1 MNKTFLKVAL
11 CLMIARLAV
20 VLGAFGA
27 APVHFTV
34 DGSTT
39 YEQLR
44 IIHAEQ
50 SLNFT
55 KQAMVD
61 SWEVTIWPQDQFEKY
76 VRDNKV
82 PTSIAF
88 TFLDS
93 DHTYINEY
101 FLIWASD
108 AQIRFVLGHEAGHM
122 ICECK
127 SELKADSIAHVMTG
141 IDRPIFKPLE

>member
-1 MNKTFLKVAL
+1 MTRIPRLVLLWLVMFIVGACL
-11 CLMIARLAV
+11 CFA
-20 VLGAFGA
+20 A
-27 APVHFTV
+27 APQQFTV

-44 IIHAEQ
+44 IIHAER
-50 SLNFT
+50 SLDFT

-82 PTSIAF
+82 QTSIAF

-101 FLIWASD
+101 FLVWASD
-108 AQIRFVLGHEAGHM
+108 AQLRFVLGHEAGYM

-127 SELKADSIAHVMTG
+127 SELKADSLAHAMTG
-141 IDRPIFKPLE
+141 IYRPIFKPLE